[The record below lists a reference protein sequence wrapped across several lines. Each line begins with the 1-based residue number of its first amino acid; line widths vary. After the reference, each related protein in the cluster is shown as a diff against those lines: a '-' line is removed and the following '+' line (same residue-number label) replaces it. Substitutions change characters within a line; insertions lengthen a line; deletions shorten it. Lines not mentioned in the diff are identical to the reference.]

1 MATRRLATAA
11 PAATTVGSSV
21 RRRRGPLAAA
31 PPRIG
36 APDRSYFTAASER
49 GSSAPR
55 APGDAASMRMP

>member
-31 PPRIG
+31 PPRIR
-36 APDRSYFTAASER
+36 APDYFTAASEG
-49 GSSAPR
+49 GSADPR
-55 APGDAASMRMP
+55 ALGDAASMRMP